1 MILLDTN
8 VVSETMRK
16 APEPNVVAWLD
27 AQAAETLFL
36 STISLAELLFGIAVL
51 PSGRRKATLQNA
63 MIENTA
69 ALFGDRL
76 LSFDVAAAG
85 TYAEIMGTTRR
96 AGRAIG
102 VADGQI
108 AAIAA
113 AHRLTIA
120 TRDAAPFEA
129 AGVPVVNPWAAG
141 GD

>member
-16 APEPNVVAWLD
+16 APEPRVVTWLD

-36 STISLAELLFGIAVL
+36 TTISLAELLFGIAVL
-51 PSGRRKATLQNA
+51 HTGRRKATLQSA
-63 MIENTA
+63 MIENA

-76 LSFDVAAAG
+76 LSFDVAAAQA
-85 TYAEIMGTTRR
+85 YAEIMSKARR

-113 AHRLTIA
+113 AHRLTVA
-120 TRDAAPFEA
+120 TRDEAPFEA
-129 AGVPVVNPWAAG
+129 AGIPVVNPWAAAG
-141 GD
+141 C

>member
-16 APEPNVVAWLD
+16 TPEPAVVAWLD
-27 AQAAETLFL
+27 IQSAETLFL
-36 STISLAELLFGIAVL
+36 TTISLAELLFGIAAL
-51 PSGRRKATLQNA
+51 PSGRRKAALERA
-63 MIENTA
+63 MVENIA
-69 ALFGDRL
+69 PLFSDRL
-76 LSFDVAAAG
+76 LSFDVAAAQA
-85 TYAEIMGTTRR
+85 YAEIMSKARR

-113 AHRLTIA
+113 THRLTIA

-129 AGVPVVNPWAAG
+129 AGIPVVDPWVAVG
-141 GD
+141 G